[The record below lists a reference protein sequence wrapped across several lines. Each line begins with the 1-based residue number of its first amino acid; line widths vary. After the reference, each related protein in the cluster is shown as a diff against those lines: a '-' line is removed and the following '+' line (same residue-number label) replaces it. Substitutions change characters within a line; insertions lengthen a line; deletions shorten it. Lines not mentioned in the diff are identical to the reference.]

1 MEACQRRII
10 TMPQALR
17 PIPKMAKL
25 AYKILKTPKN
35 QQQHAHTQPTEK
47 QKREWASTTQSA
59 NNFQGM

>member
-1 MEACQRRII
+1 
-10 TMPQALR
+10 MPQALR